1 MKKKYLIR
9 SVKIQSSH
17 KKNAPGF
24 AYAYEYHPELE
35 LEKDSG
41 SIFGVIEIVGNAESS
56 KDIAELILTTLKES
70 YYDNPKKEILAKF
83 ESALGSVNEA
93 LVAAAEDGK
102 IAWLGKLHAVI
113 AVLKDSEL
121 HISQVGSAEGHL
133 LRKKAL
139 TQITEDLSPKGTPH
153 PLKTFVNIASGQID
167 KGDKI
172 VFFTP
177 SLIFNISKEEIKR
190 ELTNYASPVA
200 FNKFYHVLEEL
211 KVPNRLA
218 FMALDIIDPET
229 LANDTS
235 DYPDEYWL
243 DEVKNVSDNF
253 INQASPLIEKAAE
266 KSKDVFVKGKGIGE
280 KILPYKNLAAK
291 YISKIVSTVKS
302 KAQRVKKPTRQP
314 RNNNQPSRAR
324 GIKIKH
330 DISFKRFMP
339 GLKYI
344 KKGYKVGVIALS
356 LVVVL
361 FVGIKLAGNKKTD
374 DNLQK
379 IETYSQYLKDASV
392 LQTGAVYKIASVQK
406 DDARKDLDKAKD
418 LLLQVENSKFKDDLK
433 NEIATLKKNIL
444 ETYDQLEGI
453 IKTDPEEVVKLEK
466 SFDKFIYASKG
477 FNLFSKDG
485 YAKVD
490 SEGKNYKLVE
500 NVATDVLAC
509 DVLEDGTFV
518 FLTGEPM
525 VYGATGSGVKRQTL
539 SVGDWYKAKDLVAF
553 YNKIFILGSD
563 GKIYR
568 HERIMEG
575 FTKASLYYED
585 ASLADAVSLAI
596 DSSVYALLK
605 DGSVIKLGS
614 GLKQTFT
621 LKNSP
626 VLGEP
631 SLIYASQSAGEL
643 YIFDKKNAKLAVFD
657 KSSGDFKKLLSSDKF
672 NGLTSITAD
681 SSGNIY
687 FLNSQSIYKL
697 PKN

>member
-35 LEKDSG
+35 SEKDSG

-56 KDIAELILTTLKES
+56 KDIAELILTTLKEA
-70 YYDNPKKEILAKF
+70 YYDNSKKEILAKF
-83 ESALGSVNEA
+83 EGALGSVNEA

-121 HISQVGSAEGHL
+121 HITQVGSAEGYL

-139 TQITEDLSPKGTPH
+139 TQITEDLSPKGMSH
-153 PLKTFVNIASGQID
+153 PLKTFVNIASGQVD

-200 FNKFYHVLEEL
+200 FNKFYHVLEDL
-211 KVPNRLA
+211 RVPNRLS
-218 FMALDIIDPET
+218 FMALDIIDPEA

-243 DEVKNVSDNF
+243 DEAKNVSDNF

-266 KSKDVFVKGKGIGE
+266 RSKDVLVKGKSIGE
-280 KILPYKNLAAK
+280 KLLPYKNLAAK
-291 YISKIVSTVKS
+291 HISKIFSAIKS
-302 KAQRVKKPTRQP
+302 KANKVKKPSRRPTKNIHP
-314 RNNNQPSRAR
+314 YRAR
-324 GIKIKH
+324 GTKIKH

-344 KKGYKVGVIALS
+344 KKGYKMGVIALS

-361 FVGIKLAGNKKTD
+361 FVGVKLAGNKKTD

-379 IETYSQYLKDASV
+379 IETYNQYLKDASV
-392 LQTGAVYKIASVQK
+392 LQTDAVYKIAANQK
-406 DDARKDLDKAKD
+406 DDAKKDLDKAKD
-418 LLLQVENSKFKDDLK
+418 LVLQVENSKFKDDLK
-433 NEIATLKKNIL
+433 DSIATLKRNIL

-453 IKTDPEEVVKLEK
+453 IKTDPAKVVELEK

-490 SEGKNYKLVE
+490 LEGKNYKLVE
-500 NVATDVLAC
+500 NVATDVLAG
-509 DVLEDGTFV
+509 DVLEDGTFI
-518 FLTGEPM
+518 FLSGEPM
-525 VYGATGSGVKRQTL
+525 VYSATSLEVKRQTL

-553 YNKIFILGSD
+553 YNKIFILDDD
-563 GKIYR
+563 GKIHR
-568 HERIMEG
+568 HERTIEG

-585 ASLADAVSLAI
+585 TLLQDAVGLAV
-596 DSSVYALLK
+596 DSSIYVLNK

-614 GLKQTFT
+614 GKKQDFA

-626 VLGEP
+626 ILGEP
-631 SLIYASQSAGEL
+631 SLIYASQGTGEL
-643 YIFDKKNAKLAVFD
+643 YIFDNKNAKLAVFD
-657 KSSGDFKKLLSSDKF
+657 KTTGEFKKLLSSDKF

-681 SSGNIY
+681 SSGNVY
-687 FLNSQSIYKL
+687 FLAGKSIYKL
-697 PKN
+697 PN